1 MVGLGEIQYVFVLH
15 WARTKKFQTASDAI
29 FMSQICYFGIFS
41 SWYPTPSQAGREVE
55 ESRGLRRG
63 RERGPVLK
71 NTHSRLWLF
80 TSLWHVC
87 GCFHGD
93 GSKDSWDVSEIQ
105 CAERCWLPD
114 GSYRMNRVHR
124 KWERTAPA
132 LHYLSLNLW
141 EKPSALFAFD
151 SGWEMTFTAALSKLL
166 GLKHTCFIRVN
177 ENNDMLHTL
186 LNDILLGMAEKSY
199 TFNLCCQ
206 GVIFI

>member
-1 MVGLGEIQYVFVLH
+1 MSLCFTEQEPRSF
-15 WARTKKFQTASDAI
+15 DAI
-29 FMSQICYFGIFS
+29 FMSRICYFGIFS

-151 SGWEMTFTAALSKLL
+151 SGWEMTFTAALSKMFSHLL
-166 GLKHTCFIRVN
+166 YSSKWEQWDAAHFTEWHSVRYGREI
-177 ENNDMLHTL
+177 LH
-186 LNDILLGMAEKSY
+186 I
-199 TFNLCCQ
+199 
-206 GVIFI
+206 